1 MAMTFVPSTSS
12 SFRPTLIRCANSNE
26 RRALFSRIAP
36 VYDNLND
43 LLSLGQHRIWKRMA
57 VSWTGAKMGDR
68 VLDVCC
74 GSGDLSFL
82 LSDQVGSHGKVI
94 GLDFSK
100 DQLLFA
106 SSRQESL
113 SKNCFTNIDTI
124 GDMGRFNG
132 LLQDR
137 WVEGDALDLP
147 FSDGWFDAIT
157 MGYGLRNVVDKQ
169 KAMQEIFRVLKT
181 GSTVSILDFNKSNE
195 LLTSAFT
202 EWMIDNIVV
211 PVATGY
217 GLSEEYRYLK
227 SSIREFLT
235 GKELEKLALEV
246 GFSAARHYEI
256 GGGLMG
262 CLVAKR

>member
-1 MAMTFVPSTSS
+1 MLCCVMCVAEMFPAVAPYP
-12 SFRPTLIRCANSNE
+12 SFRPTSIRCSND
-26 RRALFSRIAP
+26 RQALFNRIAP

-57 VSWTGAKMGDR
+57 VSWTEAKKGDR

-82 LSDQVGSHGKVI
+82 LSNKVASNGKVI

-100 DQLLFA
+100 EQLMVA
-106 SSRQESL
+106 SSRSL
-113 SKNCFTNIDTI
+113 SKNCFNNIE
-124 GDMGRFNG
+124 
-132 LLQDR
+132 

-147 FSDGWFDAIT
+147 FSDAWFDAIT
-157 MGYGLRNVVDKQ
+157 MGYGLRNVVDKR
-169 KAMQEIFRVLKT
+169 KAMQEILRVLKP
-181 GSTVSILDFNKSNE
+181 GSTASILDFNKSNE
-195 LLTSAFT
+195 LLTSSFT

-211 PVATGY
+211 PVASVY
-217 GLSEEYRYLK
+217 GLSDDYKYLK

-246 GFSAARHYEI
+246 GFSTARHYEI

-262 CLVAKR
+262 CLVAKH

>member
-57 VSWTGAKMGDR
+57 VSWTGAKMGGPCVGC
-68 VLDVCC
+68 VLWKWGFVLSLVRSSWLSWQGSAIVCLISA
-74 GSGDLSFL
+74 GITFKELLHKYRSSFAIVLYLS
-82 LSDQVGSHGKVI
+82 
-94 GLDFSK
+94 
-100 DQLLFA
+100 
-106 SSRQESL
+106 
-113 SKNCFTNIDTI
+113 TI

-169 KAMQEIFRVLKT
+169 KAMQEIFR
-181 GSTVSILDFNKSNE
+181 
-195 LLTSAFT
+195 

>member
-1 MAMTFVPSTSS
+1 MATFVPSSS
-12 SFRPTLIRCANSNE
+12 IFRPTLIRCTND
-26 RRALFSRIAP
+26 RRALFNRIAP

-43 LLSLGQHRIWKRMA
+43 LLSVGQHRVWKRMA
-57 VSWTGAKMGDR
+57 VSWTGAKLGDR

-82 LSDQVGSHGKVI
+82 LSHKVI

-100 DQLLFA
+100 DQLSIA
-106 SSRQESL
+106 SSRQQLL
-113 SKNCFTNIDTI
+113 SKKCFTNIE
-124 GDMGRFNG
+124 
-132 LLQDR
+132 

-147 FSDGWFDAIT
+147 FMDGWFDAIT
-157 MGYGLRNVVDKQ
+157 MGYGLRNVVDKH

-195 LLTSAFT
+195 SLTSAIT
-202 EWMIDNIVV
+202 EWMIDNVVV
-211 PVATGY
+211 PVASGY
-217 GLSEEYRYLK
+217 GLSEEYKYLK

>member
-1 MAMTFVPSTSS
+1 MATLVPFSS
-12 SFRPTLIRCANSNE
+12 IFRPTLIRCTNE
-26 RRALFSRIAP
+26 RRALFNRIAP

-43 LLSLGQHRIWKRMA
+43 LLSLGQHRVWKRMA
-57 VSWTGAKMGDR
+57 VSWTGAKLGDR

-82 LSDQVGSHGKVI
+82 LSDKVGCDGKVI

-100 DQLLFA
+100 DQLSIA
-106 SSRQESL
+106 SSRQQLL
-113 SKNCFTNIDTI
+113 SKKCFTNIE
-124 GDMGRFNG
+124 
-132 LLQDR
+132 

-147 FSDGWFDAIT
+147 FMDGWFDAIT
-157 MGYGLRNVVDKQ
+157 MGYGLRNVVDKH
-169 KAMQEIFRVLKT
+169 KAMQEIFRVLRA

-195 LLTSAFT
+195 SLTSAIT
-202 EWMIDNIVV
+202 EWMIDNVVV
-211 PVATGY
+211 PVASGY

-235 GKELEKLALEV
+235 GKELEKLAFEV
-246 GFSAARHYEI
+246 GFSDARHYEI

>member
-1 MAMTFVPSTSS
+1 MATFVPSSS
-12 SFRPTLIRCANSNE
+12 IFRPTLIRCTND
-26 RRALFSRIAP
+26 RRALFNRIAP

-43 LLSLGQHRIWKRMA
+43 LLSVGQHRVWKRMA
-57 VSWTGAKMGDR
+57 VSWTGAKLGDR

-82 LSDQVGSHGKVI
+82 LSHKVGCDGKVI

-100 DQLLFA
+100 DQLSIA
-106 SSRQESL
+106 SSRQQLL
-113 SKNCFTNIDTI
+113 SKKCFTNIE
-124 GDMGRFNG
+124 
-132 LLQDR
+132 
-137 WVEGDALDLP
+137 WVEGDALNLP
-147 FSDGWFDAIT
+147 FMDGWFDAIT
-157 MGYGLRNVVDKQ
+157 MGYGLRNVVDKH
-169 KAMQEIFRVLKT
+169 KAMQEIFRVLKA

-195 LLTSAFT
+195 SLTSAIT
-202 EWMIDNIVV
+202 EWMIDNVVV
-211 PVATGY
+211 PVASAY

-235 GKELEKLALEV
+235 GKELEELALEV

>member
-1 MAMTFVPSTSS
+1 MATFVPSSS
-12 SFRPTLIRCANSNE
+12 IFRPTLIRCTND
-26 RRALFSRIAP
+26 RRALFNRIAP

-43 LLSLGQHRIWKRMA
+43 LLSVGQHRVWKRMA
-57 VSWTGAKMGDR
+57 VSWTGAKLGDR

-82 LSDQVGSHGKVI
+82 LSHKVGCDGKVI

-100 DQLLFA
+100 DQLSIA
-106 SSRQESL
+106 SSRQQLL
-113 SKNCFTNIDTI
+113 SKKCFTNIE
-124 GDMGRFNG
+124 
-132 LLQDR
+132 

-147 FSDGWFDAIT
+147 FMDGWFDAIT
-157 MGYGLRNVVDKQ
+157 MGYGLRNVVDKH

-195 LLTSAFT
+195 SLTSAIT
-202 EWMIDNIVV
+202 EWMIDNVVV
-211 PVATGY
+211 PVASGY
-217 GLSEEYRYLK
+217 GLSEEYKYLK

>member
-1 MAMTFVPSTSS
+1 MATFVPSSS
-12 SFRPTLIRCANSNE
+12 IFRPTLIRCTND
-26 RRALFSRIAP
+26 RRALFNRIAP

-43 LLSLGQHRIWKRMA
+43 LLSAGQHRVWKRMA
-57 VSWTGAKMGDR
+57 VSWTGAKLGDC

-82 LSDQVGSHGKVI
+82 LSHKVGCDGKVI

-100 DQLLFA
+100 DQLSIA
-106 SSRQESL
+106 SSRQQLL
-113 SKNCFTNIDTI
+113 SKKCFTNIE
-124 GDMGRFNG
+124 
-132 LLQDR
+132 

-147 FSDGWFDAIT
+147 FMDGWFDAIT
-157 MGYGLRNVVDKQ
+157 MGYGLRNVVDKH

-195 LLTSAFT
+195 SLTSAIT
-202 EWMIDNIVV
+202 EWMIDNVVV
-211 PVATGY
+211 PVASGY
-217 GLSEEYRYLK
+217 GLSEEYKYLK